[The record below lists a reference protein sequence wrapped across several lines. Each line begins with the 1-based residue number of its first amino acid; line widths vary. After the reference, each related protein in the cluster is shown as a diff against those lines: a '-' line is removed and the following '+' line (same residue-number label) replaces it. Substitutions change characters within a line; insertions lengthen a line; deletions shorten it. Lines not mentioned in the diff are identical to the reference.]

1 MFKDKLM
8 TTLGE
13 FLGLVD
19 VDGERLD
26 VQMMMVEMKIIL
38 KKMMKIISMKTQFLC
53 FVHN

>member
-26 VQMMMVEMKIIL
+26 TKDDHDHDEDHI
-38 KKMMKIISMKTQFLC
+38 KKDDENYFNENSSSLFC
-53 FVHN
+53 A